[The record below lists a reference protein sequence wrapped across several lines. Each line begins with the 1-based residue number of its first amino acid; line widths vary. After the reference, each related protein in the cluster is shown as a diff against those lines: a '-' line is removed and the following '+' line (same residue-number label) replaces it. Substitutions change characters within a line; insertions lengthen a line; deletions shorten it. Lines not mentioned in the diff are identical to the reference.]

1 MTVIAVAVVVRHG
14 CVLVGRRAADAVD
27 AAGLDEF
34 PGGKVEAGES
44 PESAAAREC
53 LEESGIAVRIDG
65 LLDQAGGAA
74 THGPLEILFF
84 AASAL
89 DDREEPLVPFAW
101 IPITELAGRRFP
113 SANARVVGLLAQ
125 GRS

>member
-1 MTVIAVAVVVRHG
+1 VSVIAVAVVVRHG
-14 CVLVGRRAADAVD
+14 CVLVGRRSENAPE

-44 PESAAAREC
+44 PASAAAREC
-53 LEESGIAVRIDG
+53 LEESGIVVRIDG
-65 LLDQAGGAA
+65 LLHRASGVA

-101 IPITELAGRRFP
+101 IPITELAGRCFP
-113 SANARVVGLLAQ
+113 PANARVVELLAQ